1 MRHAR
6 RLLVTGAS
14 GFLGA
19 QIVARAASGGFEVIA
34 QVHRAPM
41 PAWQKHPVET
51 TILELASD
59 EELERALEA
68 IQPAIVIHAAARS
81 RVADC
86 ERDPDLARR
95 VNVDATTA
103 IARWC
108 AAHAARLVHASTDLV
123 FGAVAAPS
131 GGFRESDSPAP
142 LSTYGRTKLA
152 AEHAVLEGDPRALV
166 VRLPLLV
173 GPSQARGLGA
183 SDSVLAAVD
192 RGLLPAL
199 FEDEWRTPL
208 DVRSAAEALI
218 ELASGELA
226 GILHV
231 AGPERISRYEIGLR
245 ALRQRGLRADQARE
259 KLLRTTRASAGF
271 AAERPA
277 DVSLNCALARTSLQ
291 TLLVGLES
299 GSI

>member
-34 QVHRAPM
+34 QIHRGPR
-41 PAWQKHPVET
+41 PVSEKHPVAS
-51 TILELASD
+51 TIIDFASV
-59 EELERALEA
+59 EALERALET
-68 IQPAIVIHAAARS
+68 IQPAMVIHAAARS

-86 ERDPDLARR
+86 ERDARLAQR
-95 VNVDATTA
+95 VNVDATAA
-103 IARWC
+103 IARWS
-108 AAHAARLVHASTDLV
+108 AREGARLVHASTDLV
-123 FGAVAAPS
+123 FGALAAPG
-131 GGFRESDSPAP
+131 GGFRETDTPAP
-142 LSTYGRTKLA
+142 LSIYGRTKLA
-152 AEHAVLEGDPRALV
+152 AEQALLESNPLALV

-192 RGLLPAL
+192 RGELPAL

-208 DVRSAAEALI
+208 DVRSAAEALL
-218 ELASGELA
+218 ELASGALA

-231 AGPERISRYEIGLR
+231 GGPERMSRYEIGLR
-245 ALRQRGLRADQARE
+245 ALRQRGLRSDQARE
-259 KLLRTTRASAGF
+259 KLLRTTRAAAGF
-271 AAERPA
+271 AALRPA
-277 DVSLNCALARTSLQ
+277 DVSLNSERARSSLK